1 MIYRSSYIE
10 KIEPYIGKNIIKVL
24 TGVRRCGKSTILD
37 MIEQKFLAEGFSKDH
52 IIHMNFEASE
62 FFEIDE
68 CNKLIEYVYAHI
80 DKAEKSKL
88 IFDEIQEV
96 EGWEKALNSFMVE
109 MDADIYIS
117 GSNAHLLSS
126 DLATY
131 ITGRYVTIEVF
142 PLSFAEFLPAYSDA
156 FNSNSSRTAFRAYL
170 TQGGFP
176 FQSELDFDTG
186 STINYLQDL
195 FSTILFKDIVKRC
208 NIRDVELLERLVKF
222 QASEVGHLITVKNI
236 VDFFKSEHRKVSFDT
251 VSNYLNAMS
260 KAYLM
265 YKVERQDAIGK
276 QILSVNDKWYLVDPG
291 LRQSLTL
298 NNQQNIDQVLE
309 NIVYIELLRRGYDV
323 KIGKVGN
330 REIDFIASISG
341 EFVYIQVSYM
351 LSDIHT
357 REREFQPLL
366 EVKDN
371 YPKIVLSLDEF
382 DLSKDGIM
390 HQNLI
395 DWLLENN

>member
-1 MIYRSSYIE
+1 MIYRSSYIK

-37 MIEQKFLAEGFSKDH
+37 MLEEKFLTEGFSKDQ
-52 IIHMNFEASE
+52 IVHMNFEASE
-62 FFEIDE
+62 FFEIDDS
-68 CNKLIEYVYAHI
+68 NKLIEYVYAHI
-80 DKAEKSKL
+80 DKKAPSKL
-88 IFDEIQEV
+88 FFDEIQDV
-96 EGWEKALNSFMVE
+96 VGWEKALNSFMVE

-117 GSNAHLLSS
+117 GSNAHMLSS

-131 ITGRYVTIEVF
+131 ITGRYVAIEVF
-142 PLSFAEFLPAYSDA
+142 PLSFAEFLPAYTEVFKGCDKR
-156 FNSNSSRTAFRAYL
+156 NAFRAYL

-176 FQSELDFDTG
+176 FQAELDFDTG

-208 NIRDVELLERLVKF
+208 NIRDVDLLERLVKF

-251 VSNYLNAMS
+251 VSNYLTAMS

-276 QILSVNDKWYLVDPG
+276 QILSMNDKWYLVDPG
-291 LRQSLTL
+291 LRQALTL

-309 NIVYIELLRRGYDV
+309 NIVFIELLRRGYDV

-330 REIDFIASISG
+330 REIDFIASKSG
-341 EFVYIQVSYM
+341 ESVYIQVSYM
-351 LSDIHT
+351 LGDIHT

-382 DLSKDGIM
+382 DMSKDGII